1 MASIATIV
9 LNTTSHPFGDA
20 AIAAMAIVNRL
31 IYFVNSA
38 VIGFG
43 QGFQPVCGFSYG
55 ARKYSRSAR
64 PTGSA

>member
-1 MASIATIV
+1 
-9 LNTTSHPFGDA
+9 
-20 AIAAMAIVNRL
+20 MAIVNRL

-55 ARKYSRSAR
+55 ARKYSRVRQA
-64 PTGSA
+64 TGSA